1 MRVAAFFFFFF
12 FFLTFFS
19 GGGGGVGS
27 VWRYGESVI
36 NGQYASGDL
45 CPSHRT
51 VTLVYLMIDISHL
64 ICDCQNWLNISNSE
78 TNEYHTYW
86 SIT

>member
-1 MRVAAFFFFFF
+1 M
-12 FFLTFFS
+12 
-19 GGGGGVGS
+19 
-27 VWRYGESVI
+27 EI

-64 ICDCQNWLNISNSE
+64 ICDCQTWLSISNSE

>member
-12 FFLTFFS
+12 FFFNFFS
-19 GGGGGVGS
+19 GVWGGGGGGRVS
-27 VWRYGESVI
+27 MEIWRVSDKRTI
-36 NGQYASGDL
+36 CS
-45 CPSHRT
+45 SHRT